1 MKVVKTIKE
10 VSLKVFAL
18 KNNVLKLADPVI
30 QISCVNSKG
39 EKEYVN
45 LGRNT
50 GRCLEGFKN
59 DGRLTLQNT
68 GDNLLQRSQS
78 LDILQSH
85 IDTARK
91 FGNCKLEL
99 TLFDAK
105 NWNEDEPQSAE
116 QPDDEGNPL
125 E

>member
-1 MKVVKTIKE
+1 MNKKIVEKVI
-10 VSLKVFAL
+10 KVFAL
-18 KNNVLKLADPVI
+18 KNDTFKTSDPVI
-30 QISCVNSKG
+30 QIAVVNSKG

-59 DGRLTLQNT
+59 DGRITLQNT
-68 GDNLLQRSQS
+68 GDNLLQRKQS

-91 FGNCKLEL
+91 FGNCKLEF

-105 NWNEDEPQSAE
+105 NWNDDEPQSEE
-116 QPDDEGNPL
+116 QSDDEGNPL